1 MLPGFWVIEGSTLL
15 TKEVILAKK
24 NGDPGVSL
32 SEKRGIKV
40 KCQKDILLSLGR
52 EAIQYSLK

>member
-24 NGDPGVSL
+24 KGDPGVSL

-40 KCQKDILLSLGR
+40 ECQKDILLSLGR